1 MMRAIRL
8 LMLAACLVPLAARA
22 DFKIEEAN
30 ARLEQGTIW
39 VDVAIDFSMSD
50 EALEALDN
58 GVPLTVVVET
68 SVREE
73 DAWFWQRDLV
83 SREVRYVLRYHPLA
97 GLYSVNDA
105 ESGIQER
112 FATREAALETLGEI
126 RNLDVVLFDALDDS
140 VNYEMGVRAYLDIES
155 LPLPLRPLAY
165 ISPSWYL
172 GTGWSRWRLRR

>member
-1 MMRAIRL
+1 MRRAIRL
-8 LMLAACLVPLAARA
+8 LLLAFCLTPLAAAA

-39 VDVAIDFSMSD
+39 VDATIDFAMSD

-58 GVPLTVVVET
+58 GVPLTIVVEA
-68 SVREE
+68 SVRDKE
-73 DAWFWQRDLV
+73 AWFWQRDLV
-83 SREVRYVLRYHPLA
+83 TREVRYVLRFHPLA
-97 GLYSVNDA
+97 GLYSLVNS
-105 ESGIQER
+105 ETGVQER

-126 RNLDVVLFDALDDS
+126 RNIDVVVYEALDDS
-140 VNYEMGVRAYLDIES
+140 AAYEMGVRAYLDIES

-172 GTGWSRWRLRR
+172 GTGWSRWRLRP